1 MSSMTSQRHQRMQ
14 LKSLKRTVYP
24 VVVKPLLRFISPT
37 TFLPHW
43 HVSPVYLRVE
53 SAPLNHP
60 IPCPRSSLPPH
71 LLLGFWLPQW
81 QQSCASSSPMC
92 IASVCNSVYLGA
104 GEQKWERQ
112 QGRPLSST
120 PAIPLTIWFIL
131 PSTPL
136 PWLARVSPFFSLKS
150 KGWEGVM
157 LFTVPAFRTTQGRES
172 TSDNST
178 CIQLCSFSIVFRN
191 FVSVAKPQILFQ

>member
-60 IPCPRSSLPPH
+60 IPCPRSSLSPH

-81 QQSCASSSPMC
+81 QQSCARSSPMC

-112 QGRPLSST
+112 QGRPLSSHSSHNLIYPT
-120 PAIPLTIWFIL
+120 LNSSSMASKGVTFLLIDWSPKVERASCYLLCRLSGPHRTGNLPLTTVHAFSYV
-131 PSTPL
+131 PS
-136 PWLARVSPFFSLKS
+136 SLYL
-150 KGWEGVM
+150 E
-157 LFTVPAFRTTQGRES
+157 
-172 TSDNST
+172 
-178 CIQLCSFSIVFRN
+178 
-191 FVSVAKPQILFQ
+191 ILFQ